1 MFDNIIIFIAAA
13 FGAGAVLALAIKFL
27 LRLQDSTEEE
37 IKQFENRTVDAIP
50 RLPLQNEGAFGT
62 KPINNNAVIIK
73 TEGIKSPSEV
83 LDMIEGVDKGILTVN
98 DARKIS
104 DLKPVQY
111 EPFINFQKAAH
122 DFGDTT
128 KAVNVGG
135 STIRRAS
142 NCPNCGANL
151 TQNGVCAYCGT
162 TYN

>member
-1 MFDNIIIFIAAA
+1 MSNLLIHFVVAGSAAA
-13 FGAGAVLALAIKFL
+13 IITIVIRILRDLHEMKSPSEVL
-27 LRLQDSTEEE
+27 
-37 IKQFENRTVDAIP
+37 KQELTIDNDDVN
-50 RLPLQNEGAFGT
+50 L
-62 KPINNNAVIIK
+62 IIK
-73 TEGIKSPSEV
+73 TEGKINPSEV

-98 DARKIS
+98 EARIKAGI
-104 DLKPVQY
+104 
-111 EPFINFQKAAH
+111 EPFNEFQKVAH

>member
-1 MFDNIIIFIAAA
+1 MSNLIFLFVAAGSAAA
-13 FGAGAVLALAIKFL
+13 VLTILI
-27 LRLQDSTEEE
+27 RILQDMKSPSEVL
-37 IKQFENRTVDAIP
+37 KQELTVENDDVKLTI
-50 RLPLQNEGAFGT
+50 E
-62 KPINNNAVIIK
+62 
-73 TEGIKSPSEV
+73 TEGKINPSEV
-83 LDMIEGVDKGILTVN
+83 LDMIEGVDKGIMTVN
-98 DARKIS
+98 EARTKAGF
-104 DLKPVQY
+104 
-111 EPFINFQKAAH
+111 EPFNEFQKVAH

>member
-13 FGAGAVLALAIKFL
+13 GGAASILTILIRFYLDHIYTPSPSEVL
-27 LRLQDSTEEE
+27 
-37 IKQFENRTVDAIP
+37 KQELTIDNDDVN
-50 RLPLQNEGAFGT
+50 L
-62 KPINNNAVIIK
+62 IIK
-73 TEGIKSPSEV
+73 TEGKINPSEV
-83 LDMIEGVDKGILTVN
+83 LDMIKDVDKGIMTVN
-98 DARKIS
+98 DARTNAG
-104 DLKPVQY
+104 LKPVEY

>member
-1 MFDNIIIFIAAA
+1 MSNLLISFVAAGSAAAIITIIIRILHDMKSPSE
-13 FGAGAVLALAIKFL
+13 VL
-27 LRLQDSTEEE
+27 
-37 IKQFENRTVDAIP
+37 KQELTIDNDDVN
-50 RLPLQNEGAFGT
+50 L
-62 KPINNNAVIIK
+62 IIK
-73 TEGIKSPSEV
+73 TEGKINPSEV

>member
-1 MFDNIIIFIAAA
+1 MSNLLIHFVVAGSAAA
-13 FGAGAVLALAIKFL
+13 IITIVIRILRDLHDMKSPSEVL
-27 LRLQDSTEEE
+27 
-37 IKQFENRTVDAIP
+37 KQELTIDNDDVN
-50 RLPLQNEGAFGT
+50 L
-62 KPINNNAVIIK
+62 IIK
-73 TEGIKSPSEV
+73 TEGNINPSEV
-83 LDMIEGVDKGILTVN
+83 LDMIEGVDKGIMTVN
-98 DARKIS
+98 EARTKAGF
-104 DLKPVQY
+104 
-111 EPFINFQKAAH
+111 EPFNEFQKVAH

>member
-1 MFDNIIIFIAAA
+1 MSNLLIHFVVAGSVAAIITIVIRILRDLHDMKSPSEVLKQELTIDNDD
-13 FGAGAVLALAIKFL
+13 VNL
-27 LRLQDSTEEE
+27 
-37 IKQFENRTVDAIP
+37 
-50 RLPLQNEGAFGT
+50 
-62 KPINNNAVIIK
+62 IIK
-73 TEGIKSPSEV
+73 TEGNINPSEV

-128 KAVNVGG
+128 KAVNVEG

-162 TYN
+162 TYD

>member
-1 MFDNIIIFIAAA
+1 MSNLLFLFLAA
-13 FGAGAVLALAIKFL
+13 GSAGAILTILI
-27 LRLQDSTEEE
+27 RILQDMKSPSEVL
-37 IKQFENRTVDAIP
+37 KQELTIDNDDVN
-50 RLPLQNEGAFGT
+50 L
-62 KPINNNAVIIK
+62 IIK
-73 TEGIKSPSEV
+73 TEGKINPSEV
-83 LDMIEGVDKGILTVN
+83 LDMIEGVDKGIITVN
-98 DARKIS
+98 EARIKAGI
-104 DLKPVQY
+104 
-111 EPFINFQKAAH
+111 EPFNEFQKVAH

>member
-1 MFDNIIIFIAAA
+1 MSI
-13 FGAGAVLALAIKFL
+13 FL
-27 LRLQDSTEEE
+27 LNNMRSPSEVL
-37 IKQFENRTVDAIP
+37 KQELTIDNDD
-50 RLPLQNEGAFGT
+50 
-62 KPINNNAVIIK
+62 INLIIK
-73 TEGIKSPSEV
+73 TEGNIKPSEV
-83 LDMIEGVDKGILTVN
+83 LDIIEGVDKGILTVN
-98 DARKIS
+98 EARTKAGF
-104 DLKPVQY
+104 
-111 EPFINFQKAAH
+111 EPINEFQKVAH

>member
-1 MFDNIIIFIAAA
+1 MLTDILILIAAA
-13 FGAGAVLALAIKFL
+13 IAAGAVLYLSIFL
-27 LRLQDSTEEE
+27 LNNMRSPSEELKRIEKQIDDFPHLPMQTES
-37 IKQFENRTVDAIP
+37 F
-50 RLPLQNEGAFGT
+50 FGT
-62 KPINNNAVIIK
+62 KPIKNNDVIK
-73 TEGIKSPSEV
+73 GVNDGI
-83 LDMIEGVDKGILTVN
+83 MTVN
-98 DARKIS
+98 EARIKAGF
-104 DLKPVQY
+104 
-111 EPFINFQKAAH
+111 EPFNEFQKVAH

>member
-13 FGAGAVLALAIKFL
+13 GGAAAILTILIRIYIDYIRTPSPSEVL
-27 LRLQDSTEEE
+27 
-37 IKQFENRTVDAIP
+37 KQELTIDNDDVN
-50 RLPLQNEGAFGT
+50 L
-62 KPINNNAVIIK
+62 IIK
-73 TEGIKSPSEV
+73 TEGNINPSEV
-83 LDMIEGVDKGILTVN
+83 LEMIEGVDKGILTVN

-111 EPFINFQKAAH
+111 EPFVNFQKAAH
-122 DFGDTT
+122 DFGDTK

>member
-1 MFDNIIIFIAAA
+1 MSNLLIHFVVAGSAAAIITIIIRILRDLHDMKSPSE
-13 FGAGAVLALAIKFL
+13 VL
-27 LRLQDSTEEE
+27 
-37 IKQFENRTVDAIP
+37 KQELTIDNDDVN
-50 RLPLQNEGAFGT
+50 L
-62 KPINNNAVIIK
+62 IIK
-73 TEGIKSPSEV
+73 TEGNINPSEV
-83 LDMIEGVDKGILTVN
+83 LDMIEDVDKGIMTVN
-98 DARKIS
+98 EVRKIH
-104 DLKPVQY
+104 DLETVQY

-162 TYN
+162 TYD

>member
-1 MFDNIIIFIAAA
+1 MLTDLLVLIAAGI
-13 FGAGAVLALAIKFL
+13 GAGSIVYLSILLLNHMRSPSEVL
-27 LRLQDSTEEE
+27 
-37 IKQFENRTVDAIP
+37 KQELTIDNDDVN
-50 RLPLQNEGAFGT
+50 L
-62 KPINNNAVIIK
+62 IIK
-73 TEGIKSPSEV
+73 TEGNINPSEV

-98 DARKIS
+98 DARKIH

-122 DFGDTT
+122 NFGDTT
-128 KAVNVGG
+128 KTVDVGG

>member
-1 MFDNIIIFIAAA
+1 MLSDILILIAAGI
-13 FGAGAVLALAIKFL
+13 GAGSIVYLSIFL
-27 LRLQDSTEEE
+27 LNNMRSPSEVL
-37 IKQFENRTVDAIP
+37 KQELTIDNDDVN
-50 RLPLQNEGAFGT
+50 L
-62 KPINNNAVIIK
+62 IIK
-73 TEGIKSPSEV
+73 TEGNIKPSEV

-98 DARKIS
+98 DARKIH

-135 STIRRAS
+135 STIRMAS

>member
-1 MFDNIIIFIAAA
+1 MLTDLLTLIAATI
-13 FGAGAVLALAIKFL
+13 GAGTILYLSIVL
-27 LRLQDSTEEE
+27 
-37 IKQFENRTVDAIP
+37 
-50 RLPLQNEGAFGT
+50 
-62 KPINNNAVIIK
+62 INNMRSPSEVLKQELNIDNNDINLTIK
-73 TEGIKSPSEV
+73 TEGNIKPAEV
-83 LDMIEGVDKGILTVN
+83 LDMIEGVDKGIMTVN
-98 DARKIS
+98 EARTKAGF
-104 DLKPVQY
+104 
-111 EPFINFQKAAH
+111 EPFNEFQNVAH

>member
-1 MFDNIIIFIAAA
+1 MSNLLFLFVAAGSAAA
-13 FGAGAVLALAIKFL
+13 VLTILI
-27 LRLQDSTEEE
+27 RILQDM
-37 IKQFENRTVDAIP
+37 
-50 RLPLQNEGAFGT
+50 
-62 KPINNNAVIIK
+62 
-73 TEGIKSPSEV
+73 KSPSEVLKQELTVENDDVKLTIETEGEINPPEV

-98 DARKIS
+98 ESRKIHN
-104 DLKPVQY
+104 LKPVQY
-111 EPFINFQKAAH
+111 EPFINFLNAAH